1 MASSSGGIFRFS
13 RILRV
18 SLLLLG
24 ALAALL
30 VVTASDA
37 RSPWPSSSSAYSVS
51 LEDEF
56 GSPLRSFNKTGS
68 TFVLGNVGARYNV
81 RLRNHTD
88 RRVEAVVSI
97 DGRDAVSGRVGDFV
111 RERGYVIPAYGS
123 VLVDGFRQSF
133 SQAAAF
139 RFSSPG
145 DSYSSRMG
153 TPENVG
159 VVGVAFFPERYVP
172 RPRPVA
178 RPISPPREDLYDY
191 EARTSQSESPSA
203 APSRSEKAQSR
214 RAPAPEPSSPAAQ
227 PRAAAKGRARASESY
242 GGARDSAGDD
252 ERTSRLGTEYGESRY
267 SPVSEV
273 AFRRQN
279 ASAPSAVITL
289 RYDDERG
296 LVARG
301 IDVYPRRYWDEPRA
315 AAPEPFPAN
324 RFAPPPP
331 GY

>member
-1 MASSSGGIFRFS
+1 
-13 RILRV
+13 
-18 SLLLLG
+18 
-24 ALAALL
+24 
-30 VVTASDA
+30 
-37 RSPWPSSSSAYSVS
+37 VS

-56 GSPLRSFNKTGS
+56 GNPLRTFYKSGS
-68 TFVLGNVGARYNV
+68 TFVLGNVGDRYTV

-97 DGRDAVSGRVGDFV
+97 DGRDAVSGRVGDFM
-111 RERGYVIPAYGS
+111 RERGYVIPPYGS
-123 VLVDGFRQSF
+123 VVVDGFRQSF

-159 VVGVAFFPERYVP
+159 VVGVAFFPERYVS

-178 RPISPPREDLYDY
+178 RPLPPPREDFYDY
-191 EARTSQSESPSA
+191 EARTSPRDAPPSAPGKSESA
-203 APSRSEKAQSR
+203 RSR
-214 RAPAPEPSSPAAQ
+214 RSAPAPEASSPPAAQ
-227 PRAAAKGRARASESY
+227 PRAAAKGRASASESY
-242 GGARDSAGDD
+242 GGAGDGARAD
-252 ERTSRLGTEYGESRY
+252 ERASRLGTEYGESRY

-273 AFRRQN
+273 AFSRQN
-279 ASAPSAVITL
+279 ASAPSAVITV

-296 LVARG
+296 LLARG
-301 IDVYPRRYWDEPRA
+301 IEVYPRRYWNEPSA
-315 AAPEPFPAN
+315 AAPEAFPAN